1 MISTRSVVILGLSL
15 IIGLGLFGFQ
25 FVRAVKKGR
34 EFDRYLTVRGL
45 SEREVK
51 ATLAIWPIRF
61 SVNADDL
68 LKLKSAMERDRGLVM
83 AFLQDSGI
91 NSKDVTLGLPT
102 ISDRLE
108 ERTDDKKPV
117 LSRYKGVVTI
127 VVRSTDVDVVKK
139 AIQQVETLLDKGVAL
154 TGNEYGEQPEFLFTE
169 INQIKPDMIQ
179 EATANARAS
188 AEKFA
193 QDSKTKVG
201 AIRRATQ
208 GAVEIEDRDKA
219 SPEKKII
226 RVVTTVDFFVE

>member
-1 MISTRSVVILGLSL
+1 MITTRSFAVLGLSL
-15 IIGLGLFGFQ
+15 IIALAVFGVQ
-25 FVRAVKKGR
+25 IVRAVKKGR

-68 LKLKSAMERDRGLVM
+68 LALRPAMERDQRLVM

-102 ISDRLE
+102 VSDRLE
-108 ERTDDKKPV
+108 ERTTANKPA

-127 VVRSTDVDVVKK
+127 VVRSSEVEVVKK
-139 AIQQVETLLDKGVAL
+139 AIQQVEALLDKGVAL
-154 TGNEYGEQPEFLFTE
+154 SGNEYGDQPEFLFTE
-169 INQIKPDMIQ
+169 LNQIKPDMIQ

-201 AIRRATQ
+201 AIRRASQ
-208 GAVEIEDRDKA
+208 GAMEIEDRDKA

-226 RVVTTVDFFVE
+226 RVVTTIDFFVE

>member
-25 FVRAVKKGR
+25 VVRAVKKGR

-169 INQIKPDMIQ
+169 INQIKPGMIE

-193 QDSKTKVG
+193 QASKTKVG

>member
-25 FVRAVKKGR
+25 VVRAVKKGR

-68 LKLKSAMERDRGLVM
+68 LALKSAMERDRTLVM

-91 NSKDVTLGLPT
+91 NSKDVTLGLPS

-108 ERTDDKKPV
+108 EETNGKKPA
-117 LSRYKGVVTI
+117 LSRYKGIVTI
-127 VVRSTDVDVVKK
+127 VVRSTDVDIVKK
-139 AIQQVETLLDKGVAL
+139 AIQQVETVLDKGVAL
-154 TGNEYGEQPEFLFTE
+154 TGNEYGDPPEFLFTD
-169 INQIKPDMIQ
+169 INQIKPGMIE

-193 QDSKTKVG
+193 QNSKTKVG

-226 RVVTTVDFFVE
+226 RVVTTIDFFVE

>member
-1 MISTRSVVILGLSL
+1 MITTRSFAVLGLSL
-15 IIGLGLFGFQ
+15 IIALTIFGVQ
-25 FVRAVKKGR
+25 VVKAVKKGR

-68 LKLKSAMERDRGLVM
+68 LALKSAMERDQSLVM
-83 AFLQDSGI
+83 TFLHDSGI

-102 ISDRLE
+102 VSDRLE
-108 ERTDDKKPV
+108 ERTTGNKPV

-127 VVRSTDVDVVKK
+127 VVRSSEVDVVKK
-139 AIQQVETLLDKGVAL
+139 AIQQVEALLDKGVAL
-154 TGNEYGEQPEFLFTE
+154 TENEYGDQPEFLFTE
-169 INQIKPDMIQ
+169 INQVKPDMIR
-179 EATANARAS
+179 EATANARVS

-193 QDSKTKVG
+193 QDSKTRVG

-226 RVVTTVDFFVE
+226 RVVTTIDFFVE

>member
-15 IIGLGLFGFQ
+15 IVGLGLFGFQ
-25 FVRAVKKGR
+25 VVRAVKKGR

-83 AFLQDSGI
+83 AFLQDSGV
-91 NSKDVTLGLPT
+91 NSKDVTLGLPS

-108 ERTDDKKPV
+108 EQTTGNKPV

-127 VVRSTDVDVVKK
+127 VVRSSEIDVVKK
-139 AIQQVETLLDKGVAL
+139 AIQQVEALLDKGVAL
-154 TGNEYGEQPEFLFTE
+154 TGTEYAEQPEFLFTDL
-169 INQIKPDMIQ
+169 NQIKPDMIQ

-219 SPEKKII
+219 SPERKII

>member
-25 FVRAVKKGR
+25 VVRAVKKGR

-169 INQIKPDMIQ
+169 INQIKPGMIE